1 MEWLTEPYAT
11 GYMQRALIEVLLLG
25 AIAGTAGV
33 AVVLRRLAFYGDVL
47 THTVFPGIVIAH
59 LLGVPLLLGAL
70 VFALLSAGLLAVL
83 GANRRVPVDAGLAI
97 LLTSFFSL
105 GVVLVSRQVTYTSDL
120 TLFLFGRLLAVDV
133 AQIVTTAVVG
143 VVVLVVLGLLSKE
156 LAMRAFD
163 PVGSEA
169 LGYRAVWLDLVLNV
183 CVALVV
189 VAALEA
195 VGTLLVLALIVI
207 PAAAARLVTG
217 SIGSM
222 VAVSAALGAV
232 AGFLGL
238 TASWHASITYGLRL
252 GSAATV
258 VVVLVAAFLACLA
271 AGPGLRRLRARAAT
285 PAVAS

>member
-25 AIAGTAGV
+25 AIAGAAGV
-33 AVVLRRLAFYGDVL
+33 AVVLRKLAFYGDVL
-47 THTVFPGIVIAH
+47 THTVFPGIVLAH
-59 LLGVPLLLGAL
+59 LLGVSLFAGAL

-105 GVVLVSRQVTYTSDL
+105 GVVLVSRQRSYTSDL

-133 AQIVTTAVVG
+133 AQIVTTTVVG
-143 VVVLVVLGLLSKE
+143 GVVLVVLALLAKE
-156 LAMRAFD
+156 LTMRAFD
-163 PVGSEA
+163 PVGAEA
-169 LGYRAVWLDLVLNV
+169 LGYRAAWLDLVLNV

-222 VAVSAALGAV
+222 VAVSAALGSV

-238 TASWHASITYGLRL
+238 TASWHASISYGLRL

-258 VVVLVAAFLACLA
+258 VVVLVVAFLACLA
-271 AGPGLRRLRARAAT
+271 AGPGLRRLRARAAAPVT
-285 PAVAS
+285 AS

>member
-11 GYMQRALIEVLLLG
+11 GYMQRALVEVLLLG
-25 AIAGTAGV
+25 VVAGAVGV
-33 AVVLRRLAFYGDVL
+33 AVVLRKLAFYGDVL

-59 LLGVPLLLGAL
+59 LLGVSLFAGAL

-105 GVVLVSRQVTYTSDL
+105 GVVLVSRQRSYTSDL

-143 VVVLVVLGLLSKE
+143 CLVLVVLWLLSKE

-163 PVGSEA
+163 PVGAEA

-217 SIGSM
+217 RIGSM
-222 VAVSAALGAV
+222 VAVSATLGAV

-238 TASWHASITYGLRL
+238 TASWHASIRYGLRL

-258 VVVLVAAFLACLA
+258 VVVLVVAFLGCLA
-271 AGPGLRRLRARAAT
+271 AGPGLRRLRARAT
-285 PAVAS
+285 TRAVAA